1 MTAPDTARPA
11 LSLVIP
17 AYNEEERL
25 PSTLMAIAR
34 YLDGRGDVEVIVVDG
49 GSDDATYAV
58 ASSMHAELPGLSV
71 DRFSP
76 RMGKGYTVR
85 RGMDLARGTIRAFLD
100 ADNSVPIEDLGRL
113 LDVLKPRGSADIAI
127 GSINLPESR
136 IERPM
141 SWLRRNAGVAANRF
155 IRAVVVPGI
164 HDTQR
169 GFKALTAEAS
179 EALFSLCR
187 VDGWGFD
194 VELLALARAKG
205 FSIAEIPVT
214 WNHDPDSRVTPWSY
228 LTALG
233 DVIQVRWRLTTG
245 GYDLED

>member
-17 AYNEEERL
+17 AYNEEKRL
-25 PSTLMAIAR
+25 ASTLKAIAR

-49 GSDDATYAV
+49 GSTDNTYTV
-58 ASSMHAELPGLSV
+58 ASSMHTELAGLTV

-76 RMGKGYTVR
+76 RKGKGYTVR
-85 RGMDLARGTIRAFLD
+85 RGIDLARGAIRAFLD
-100 ADNSVPIEDLGRL
+100 ADNSVPIEDLDL
-113 LDVLKPRGSADIAI
+113 LLEALKPRGTADIAI

-136 IERPM
+136 VEHPM
-141 SWLRRNAGVAANRF
+141 SWLRRNAGVAANRL
-155 IRAVVVPGI
+155 IRMVAVPGI

-169 GFKALTAEAS
+169 GFKALTAEAAES
-179 EALFSLCR
+179 LFPVSR

-205 FSIAEIPVT
+205 FSIAEIPVS

-233 DVIQVRWRLTTG
+233 DVIKVRWRLTTG

>member
-1 MTAPDTARPA
+1 MVAPGSAQPA

-25 PSTLMAIAR
+25 PSTMMAIAR
-34 YLDGRGDVEVIVVDG
+34 YLGNRGDAEVIVVDG
-49 GSDDATYAV
+49 GSTDDTSAV
-58 ASSMHAELPGLSV
+58 ASAMHTDMPRLTI
-71 DRFSP
+71 DRFSQ
-76 RMGKGYTVR
+76 RKGKGYAVR
-85 RGMDLARGTIRAFLD
+85 RGMHLARGAIRVFLD
-100 ADNSVPIEDLGRL
+100 ADNSVPIEDLDRL
-113 LDVLKPRGSADIAI
+113 LEALKPRGSADVAI
-127 GSINLPESR
+127 GSINLPESL

-155 IRAVVVPGI
+155 IRAVAVPGI

-169 GFKALTAEAS
+169 GFKALTAEA
-179 EALFSLCR
+179 ADAVFPLCR

-194 VELLALARAKG
+194 VELLALARARG
-205 FSIAEIPVT
+205 YRIAEIPVT

-233 DVIQVRWRLTTG
+233 DVIRVRWRLTTG
-245 GYDLED
+245 AYDLDD